1 MPQTGHGC
9 DSCQAAYHDRDFRDR
24 VSRDTDAD
32 GGEQAR
38 DAGHIVRPNGRSP
51 PLAAHRPPEQP
62 VDSVAP
68 ISIGGVHGR
77 NGVRSTDIA
86 PEHAEHSDGDARGLL
101 VSLRGLF

>member
-1 MPQTGHGC
+1 M
-9 DSCQAAYHDRDFRDR
+9 DAIAAKPPTTTVIFGDHVFRE
-24 VSRDTDAD
+24 TDPD
-32 GGEQAR
+32 GGKQAR

-68 ISIGGVHGR
+68 ISIGRVHGR
-77 NGVRSTDIA
+77 HGVRSTDIA
-86 PEHAEHSDGDARGLL
+86 PEHAEHSRGDARGLL